1 MAELKTKPNDGD
13 PNAFIASIE
22 DLKKRNDAHELLGM
36 MKKISGCQPKMWGDS
51 IIGFGAYHYKY
62 DSGREGDWFIS
73 GFSPRK
79 QYLSIYIMS
88 GFDRY
93 NDLLSRLGKYKT
105 AKSCLYIKRLDHV
118 DREVLYDL
126 IQASYKRMDEKYNS

>member
-22 DLKKRNDAHELLGM
+22 DLKKRNDAHELLEM

-51 IIGFGAYHYKY
+51 IIGFGSYHYKY

-93 NDLLSRLGKYKT
+93 NELLSRLGKYKT
-105 AKSCLYIKRLDHV
+105 AKSCLYIKRLDDV
-118 DREVLYDL
+118 DREVLYNL
-126 IQASYKRMDEKYNS
+126 IQASYKRMDEKYNG